1 MIQYF
6 PIVTGSLTVLGNIN
20 VSGSITTSGSI
31 TISGSITS
39 ASFAD
44 SASNAT
50 NAISASYA
58 NNLTV
63 AGTLTAQTIVV
74 QTITSSVDFVTG
86 STRFGSILGN
96 THVFSGSV
104 TMNPNGLFISSSGL
118 VGIGNV
124 VPAYT
129 LDVSGTGRFTGVV
142 YLTPSSGSAYAQ
154 MVRTATSSGAGLSLF
169 TNSTQ
174 NWLIGTAWGEVSTNF
189 LIYNYATSTAS
200 LKIDYTTN
208 AATFAGNV
216 GINGSPGTTFPLEA
230 YINSSTA
237 YSSTSRGNVMRVYN
251 SNASSNVFAGI
262 ELGGAGPSNDGL
274 AGLNAVVTSAGSA
287 ALTFYTRDSNTFSEK
302 MRISSGGQV
311 GIGVTPQWTLSGYK
325 TLELADVGL
334 IYAGT
339 GNMAIVNNGYYDS
352 TWKYKTTAAGT
363 LYATDGGS
371 HSFYTV
377 ASGTAGTLLSWVE
390 RMRITSGGSVGIGA
404 NGSSGKLDVNS
415 STNSYPVLFGY
426 NSSSAPYGVRIIYNT
441 TPNNTDN
448 WFIYAD
454 DSTSQRF
461 SVRSN
466 GGIYNFQG
474 NNTNLSDERMKK
486 DIIPLE
492 SYWDK
497 FKTLEIVKF
506 KYKDQTHDDFNIGV
520 IAQQVEEVAPEFV
533 DVDGWGKIPEDG
545 IPLKSIYTA
554 DLYHTAIKVLQEAM
568 AKIETLQAE
577 FEEYKATH
585 P

>member
-1 MIQYF
+1 MILNS
-6 PIVTGSLTVLGNIN
+6 PTISGSLTVTGNIIS
-20 VSGSITTSGSI
+20 SGSITLSGSVA
-31 TISGSITS
+31 S
-39 ASFAD
+39 ASYAD
-44 SASNAT
+44 TASFVALAQSASNAVSAAT
-50 NAISASYA
+50 ASFANAF
-58 NNLTV
+58 TV
-63 AGTLTAQTIVV
+63 ASTLTAQTLVV

-104 TMNPNGLFISSSGL
+104 TMNPGGLFVSSSGL

-154 MVRTATSSGAGLSLF
+154 MTRTATSNGAGLSLF

-174 NWLIGTAWGEVSTNF
+174 NWLVGTAWGETSTNF

-208 AATFAGNV
+208 AATLSGFV
-216 GINGSPGTTFPLEA
+216 GINGSPATAFPLEA

-237 YSSTSRGNVMRVYN
+237 YTTSSRGNIMRVYN
-251 SNASSNVFAGI
+251 SNTGANIFAGI
-262 ELGGAGPSNDGL
+262 EFGGAGTANDGL
-274 AGLNAVVTSAGSA
+274 AGINGVVTGSGSA
-287 ALTFYTRDSNTFSEK
+287 ALTFYTRDSSTF
-302 MRISSGGQV
+302 
-311 GIGVTPQWTLSGYK
+311 
-325 TLELADVGL
+325 A
-334 IYAGT
+334 
-339 GNMAIVNNGYYDS
+339 
-352 TWKYKTTAAGT
+352 
-363 LYATDGGS
+363 
-371 HSFYTV
+371 
-377 ASGTAGTLLSWVE
+377 E
-390 RMRITSGGSVGIGA
+390 RMRITSAGNVGIGTSSPSGLGKALVVTNTSDYPEVIVERLSSGAGKFGMLIGNSGDLLIRNYTAGTNPLIVTSGGGVGINA
-404 NGSSGKLDVNS
+404 NGSAGKLDINS
-415 STNSYPVLFGY
+415 ASNSLPIIYGY
-426 NSSSAPYGVRIIYNT
+426 NTSSVPYGIRIIYNT

-533 DVDGWGKIPEDG
+533 DVDGWGETPEDG

-568 AKIETLQAE
+568 AKIETLQVQNDALQSRIE
-577 FEEYKATH
+577 TLESK
-585 P
+585 